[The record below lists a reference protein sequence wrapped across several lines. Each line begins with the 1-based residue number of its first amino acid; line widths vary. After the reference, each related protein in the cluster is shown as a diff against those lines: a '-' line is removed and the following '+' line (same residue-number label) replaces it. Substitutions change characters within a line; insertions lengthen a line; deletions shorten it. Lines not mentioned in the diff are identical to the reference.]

1 MGGMHALL
9 AVGLAMAGPGELR
22 FSRAVPM
29 PADVP
34 PLPDAWQE
42 AAAALDPDRRLDLPE
57 LGELEA
63 TLVWMLLHDPRTEG
77 RAYTLLVPEP
87 AGTLRVDLGA
97 EEVRVTHSDARPPV
111 PEKAPDE
118 LEAAMGGARIKGRW
132 QPEELDVLW
141 AAWSRLDEGERAMV
155 GPLVAKRRRKAGK
168 GVRASVT
175 QRFDRHVLVVSDAL
189 FEPATGIEFGVGPA
203 EAPVR
208 FDVSL
213 LVHELGHAVD
223 FGPSRRAYA
232 AWMEGGPGAKDA
244 RRCGAAWDEA
254 GHQAAVLLGL
264 DPTIGPSEYGA
275 MMLEAGEP
283 QEDFAESFMLF
294 KLDPDFLREQSPVRF
309 EWFDG
314 GAHTRWPQRTDGPA
328 EVCRPLP
335 L

>member
-1 MGGMHALL
+1 MPSSSTLAKLRTTLAL
-9 AVGLAMAGPGELR
+9 
-22 FSRAVPM
+22 
-29 PADVP
+29 
-34 PLPDAWQE
+34 
-42 AAAALDPDRRLDLPE
+42 AALVPLASCLAWTSPRPDLVFDRKPPGVNFSTTPPGAAVILD
-57 LGELEA
+57 GTDSGFA
-63 TLVWMLLHDPRTEG
+63 TPCIID
-77 RAYTLLVPEP
+77 
-87 AGTLRVDLGA
+87 
-97 EEVRVTHSDARPPV
+97 
-111 PEKAPDE
+111 
-118 LEAAMGGARIKGRW
+118 
-132 QPEELDVLW
+132 
-141 AAWSRLDEGERAMV
+141 LDEGERAMV